1 MNTNATCTMITILNL
16 TLLALVVVT
25 SSQQSL
31 FKVERSSAYDKI
43 YSLNSTFQ
51 VNCGGEKKNTIAR
64 TINITCLTNNELA
77 LINNGKSANTTRSS
91 FFVIKVNLRKQIKT

>member
-51 VNCGGEKKNTIAR
+51 VNCSGEKYTIAR
-64 TINITCLTNNELA
+64 TTDIICLTNNELA

-91 FFVIKVNLRKQIKT
+91 FFVIKVT